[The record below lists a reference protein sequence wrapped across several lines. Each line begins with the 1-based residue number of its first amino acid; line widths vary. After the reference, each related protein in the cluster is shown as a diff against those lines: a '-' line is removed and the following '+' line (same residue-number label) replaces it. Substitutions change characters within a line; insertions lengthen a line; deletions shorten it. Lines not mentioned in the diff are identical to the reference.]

1 MQVLIYDV
9 ILLLRRQ
16 YDFLNFVYLLGY
28 LVVFL
33 LGEVVGEVFEIKMKN
48 EKKLFVMFI
57 NIKLLLLCF
66 FKYYDNKLNYF

>member
-33 LGEVVGEVFEIKMKN
+33 LGEVVGEVCEIKMKN